1 MLKLP
6 KGYKEKSQNRHVN
19 GACDIHNVQ
28 HDKRSLQHLEV
39 VEAGEFVIRR

>member
-6 KGYKEKSQNRHVN
+6 KGYKEKSQHRHVN
-19 GACDIHNVQ
+19 GACDIHTR